1 MPVDDASLECASW
14 LAVIAQ
20 SWIMQAASPASGRIT
35 GADGRPLASKRSM
48 RAAGG
53 PLVQ

>member
-1 MPVDDASLECASW
+1 MPVGDASLECARR

-20 SWIMQAASPASGRIT
+20 SWIMQAASPARGRTT
-35 GADGRPLASKRSM
+35 GVNGQPLASKRSM